1 MLIDEDLRGRVRR
14 LLAGSHKVNDLDRLF
29 LALRDRSH
37 KRESVREIGDFVAH
51 RDERQKGLVTQTGR
65 DVFTSIDVWSL
76 RLRGRK
82 PSTQDIARAA
92 WANFRLASDNQL
104 KVGCGLQRG
113 TVKGRLKSGLS
124 KLERGETLAAQ
135 EIKVIDYLGDRFIWK
150 PAFTDEQLFTEF
162 RDVLLLNSIIV
173 NSDILALDGIK
184 TFLTLYAISCMHG
197 SAVVLE
203 NGTRAELLAG
213 FFNQK
218 RCLEVK
224 MQIGFDDAP
233 KPIMAPICL
242 FLTSLQPEDHCEAKL
257 LELGIKGQPPF
268 AWSEPLEVGSDGR
281 LGLVR

>member
-1 MLIDEDLRGRVRR
+1 
-14 LLAGSHKVNDLDRLF
+14 LLAGSHQVHDLDRVF
-29 LALRDRSH
+29 LALRDRAH
-37 KRESVREIGDFVAH
+37 ERESFREIGDFVAH

-82 PSTQDIARAA
+82 PSPQDIVRAA
-92 WANFRLASDNQL
+92 WANFRLASDSQL

-124 KLERGETLAAQ
+124 KLEHGEVLAGQ
-135 EIKVIDYLGDRFIWK
+135 EIKVIDYLGNRFIWK
-150 PAFTDEQLFTEF
+150 PAFTDKQLFNEF

-173 NSDILALDGIK
+173 KADIPALEGIK

-233 KPIMAPICL
+233 KPISAPICL
-242 FLTSLQPEDHCEAKL
+242 FLTSLQPENHCEAKL
-257 LELGIKGQPPF
+257 LELEGNGQPLF
-268 AWSEPLEVGSDGR
+268 AWSEPVEVGPDGR
-281 LGLVR
+281 LALVR